1 MEKMLSLFDQAK
13 QIEGDPHRLE
23 GDWEKLR
30 KDNPLIDRILN
41 RLQHLGQDPA
51 VEEMMDLEDE
61 WLDEQQAIIEREIA
75 DERTAKEDAIKAGE
89 KERAAKEKALKAK
102 EKERAAKEEER
113 AAKENAVKMLLAAEF
128 PPEEIAKKV
137 GIPVD
142 EVERL
147 KGQS

>member
-1 MEKMLSLFDQAK
+1 MLSLFDQAK

-89 KERAAKEKALKAK
+89 KERAAKE
-102 EKERAAKEEER
+102 
-113 AAKENAVKMLLAAEF
+113 NAVKMLLAAEF
-128 PPEEIAKKV
+128 SPEEIAKKV

-147 KGQS
+147 KAQS